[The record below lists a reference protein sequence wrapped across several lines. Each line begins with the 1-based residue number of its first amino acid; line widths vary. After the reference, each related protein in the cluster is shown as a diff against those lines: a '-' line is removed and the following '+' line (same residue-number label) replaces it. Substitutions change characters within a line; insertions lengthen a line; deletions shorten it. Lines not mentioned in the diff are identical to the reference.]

1 MILDTLVNQLNQRLQ
16 YEKRAQVCLW
26 FDERR
31 GFARTLDALD
41 AHLGSMIHAPFSVI
55 AVRRQRASRAD
66 LDQVSDS

>member
-31 GFARTLDALD
+31 GFARTLDASTEN
-41 AHLGSMIHAPFSVI
+41 GGQTTISGKS
-55 AVRRQRASRAD
+55 S
-66 LDQVSDS
+66 